1 MEFWFWVV
9 ASGAWV
15 AISLD
20 LARSQ
25 TPLLLLDQA
34 RSREA
39 PRRGHCV
46 DLVNHWFLGLCSH
59 VAY

>member
-1 MEFWFWVV
+1 MELWFWTV
-9 ASGAWV
+9 AAGAWI

-34 RSREA
+34 RSK
-39 PRRGHCV
+39 
-46 DLVNHWFLGLCSH
+46 
-59 VAY
+59 

>member
-34 RSREA
+34 RSR
-39 PRRGHCV
+39 
-46 DLVNHWFLGLCSH
+46 
-59 VAY
+59 